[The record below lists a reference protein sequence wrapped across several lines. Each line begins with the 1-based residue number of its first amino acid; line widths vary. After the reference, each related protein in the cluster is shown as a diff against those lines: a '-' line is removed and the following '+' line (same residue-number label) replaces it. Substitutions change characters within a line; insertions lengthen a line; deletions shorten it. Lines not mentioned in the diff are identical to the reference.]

1 MLGVQHNLLKTMI
14 LDNQVLNYLNILIVS
29 MDRTVYLLGLI
40 IHYTVQLTGMVYVGN
55 VYNVH

>member
-29 MDRTVYLLGLI
+29 MDRTVYFSGLI